1 MEGHG
6 GYREFER
13 ARASYVGRVAK
24 IVSCYEMVPD
34 SSGARRV
41 GDLACGCTD
50 SGASG
55 QSATRRDRVEGA
67 GRIRGEADRAHWSRR
82 A

>member
-1 MEGHG
+1 MEGDS
-6 GYREFER
+6 GYPEFER
-13 ARASYVGRVAK
+13 ARASYVGRVTG

-34 SSGARRV
+34 RSSARRV

-67 GRIRGEADRAHWSRR
+67 GRIGGEADRAHWSRR